1 MREEITQNIK
11 KIQSNLLNLKDTVE
25 PDILEKIFQVFEH
38 CATNKSGPPN
48 PHKLFNVNKPMRRR
62 NQLNPLT

>member
-25 PDILEKIFQVFEH
+25 PDILEKIFQVFEY
-38 CATNKSGPPN
+38 CASNKSGPPN
-48 PHKLFNVNKPMRRR
+48 PDKLFNVKKPMRRR